1 MKITSITVCR
11 NDGYKDDERG
21 LIHFLSALDS
31 FDEVIYVD
39 WNSPLDKGSY
49 LYNFIDKLPIT
60 GKFKHIV
67 IPPDVARLLTRD
79 DPKAQKCCESIARNI
94 GIRRAESDW
103 IVSTNLDIIM
113 PKREDIITTISE
125 LPNSTFSSLD
135 KNTFYTVSRREAPKE
150 IISKYTSEQWKELRE
165 ELYQIIPPRKFPAK
179 VTPNDIF
186 SLINCCGDFQLAHKD
201 VWNKIKGF
209 EENMIY
215 ACYSDSNIQK
225 KAMIEGFDLQAL
237 YSPPLFHMEHGSYFT
252 KEDGTRT
259 SDEGN
264 YSGDSQAYN
273 DPWYWIEYFNQ
284 SENNENWG
292 LKDIEI
298 EIEIF

>member
-1 MKITSITVCR
+1 MKTTSVTVCR

-21 LIHFLSALDS
+21 LIHFLSALDT

-94 GIRRAESDW
+94 GIRRAEGDW
-103 IVSTNLDIIM
+103 IVSTNLDIIV
-113 PKREDIITTISE
+113 PKREDIITSINE
-125 LPNSTFSSLD
+125 MLP
-135 KNTFYTVSRREAPKE
+135 NTFYTISRREAPKE
-150 IISKYTSEQWKELRE
+150 IIAKYKLEEWKQLRE
-165 ELYQIIPPRKFPAK
+165 ELYKSIPPRKFPAR
-179 VTPNDIF
+179 VTPNDVF
-186 SLINCCGDFQLAHKD
+186 SKINCCGDFQLAHRD
-201 VWNKIKGF
+201 IWNKIKGF

-215 ACYSDSNIQK
+215 ACYSDSNVQK
-225 KAMIEGFDLQAL
+225 KAIIEGFGLESL
-237 YSPPLFHMEHGSYFT
+237 YYLPLFHMEHGSYFT
-252 KEDGTRT
+252 KEDGTRV
-259 SDEGN
+259 SDEAG

-273 DPWYWIEYFNQ
+273 DPWYWIEYFQQ
-284 SENNENWG
+284 SENDDNWG